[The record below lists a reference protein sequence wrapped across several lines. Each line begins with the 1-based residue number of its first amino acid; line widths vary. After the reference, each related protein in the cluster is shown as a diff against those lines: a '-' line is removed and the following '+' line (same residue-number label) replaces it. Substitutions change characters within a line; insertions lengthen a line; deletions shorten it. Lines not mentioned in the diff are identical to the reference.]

1 VIPQNKNII
10 SSTVDYGMDI
20 AASIEYE
27 NIYGFQFHPEKSS
40 MSGLKI
46 LENFWNIVK
55 EGRS

>member
-1 VIPQNKNII
+1 M
-10 SSTVDYGMDI
+10 SM

-40 MSGLKI
+40 MSGLKV
-46 LENFWNIVK
+46 LGNFWNIVK